1 MNHLNIHPSIVKKKL
16 SITDTRQIFAFLKTG
31 SLQANRTMET
41 VYEIDSHYLISVWG
55 VHVILRA
62 LICCRLSVQFSWLI
76 DDFM

>member
-41 VYEIDSHYLISVWG
+41 VYEIDSHYLISV
-55 VHVILRA
+55 
-62 LICCRLSVQFSWLI
+62 
-76 DDFM
+76 